1 MAAIITSEFRK
12 NSRALFISDLKGNGE
27 TDSGGAPLN
36 DYFIGLGKTDS
47 WPDTTDTLGNQ
58 VTEYSRQFSAPL
70 PVDTPLTKVDVLKN
84 LMILVRTKSV
94 EIFNV
99 IPRNNWVINR
109 IYKTFDP
116 TDPKCF
122 DYETIDGVAYY
133 PCYVTSNDRIYLCLS
148 NVDTNGEV
156 TESAVA
162 IPSGTGDNP
171 YLTYNIPE
179 TISNGEGYIWAYVSS
194 LDEDSKFYT
203 DQFVNYT
210 YPTPEQITANL
221 SKTAT
226 GGLVYDF
233 KIVNGVDPNAIPEQ
247 TKIEIIGTTID
258 ANTGDIVPH
267 ANVLIHDPNDLDG
280 TNFDVVFNG
289 GIESIRYKPSAI
301 PGSWAKDFLSASIQV
316 TVNGT
321 ISGEPS
327 FDNTVSP
334 IEIIPFV
341 LPYEGLGRYP
351 DNDLPSFYA
360 GIAVDFIG
368 EVDGEAP
375 VGYNVDVRQISLI
388 KNPERSF
395 SDNALDNDAASPPG
409 FYAAEDAY
417 DALKYLQLEANS
429 LTRDYIGRDFIIE
442 QTSTG
447 AKAWLDYADNI
458 NEKLYYHQN
467 SSPLVNFK
475 KFSTASSND
484 LANGGIKITSIAGF
498 YDDIS
503 YRIESCVD
511 PEYVPD
517 TGEVIF
523 YENRKPINRNY
534 NQTDEVKL
542 VIQF

>member
-12 NSRALFISDLKGNGE
+12 NARALFTNDIKTSTVD
-27 TDSGGAPLN
+27 

-47 WPDTTDTLGNQ
+47 WPDTTDALGNQ

-70 PVDTPLTKVDVLKN
+70 PSNTIVNKIDVLKN
-84 LMILVRTKSV
+84 LMVLVKTKSV
-94 EIFNV
+94 EVFNV
-99 IPRNNWVINR
+99 VPRNNWTQNR
-109 IYKTFDP
+109 IYKQFDP

-133 PCYVTSNDRIYLCLS
+133 PCYVTSNDRIYFCLS
-148 NVDTNGEV
+148 NVDANGEV
-156 TESAVA
+156 TESTTA
-162 IPSGTGDNP
+162 IPSGSGAAQLKYHEPT
-171 YLTYNIPE
+171 
-179 TISNGEGYIWAYVSS
+179 TISNGEGYIWAFITT

-210 YPTPEQITANL
+210 YPSANDIS
-221 SKTAT
+221 SKAPYNAT
-226 GGLVYDF
+226 GGLIYDF
-233 KIVNGVDPNAIPEQ
+233 KVVNGGGASVTSAN
-247 TKIEIIGTTID
+247 TKISILGTTRTGGAPDGAIIPKLK
-258 ANTGDIVPH
+258 TGGGDIVIH
-267 ANVLIHDPNDLDG
+267 QNNANEADFTVLFGPN
-280 TNFDVVFNG
+280 
-289 GIESIRYKPSAI
+289 GIESIKYVIDSNNNI
-301 PGSWAKDFLSASIQV
+301 NWVTDFLSASV
-316 TVNGT
+316 VVEVGSTVN
-321 ISGEPS
+321 E
-327 FDNTVSP
+327 
-334 IEIIPFV
+334 EIQILPYL

-388 KNPERSF
+388 KNPERKPEIV
-395 SDNALDNDAASPPG
+395 AGTEADNDDDTGAG
-409 FYAAEDAY
+409 FYASADAY
-417 DALKYLQLEANS
+417 DALKYITLPANS

-442 QTSTG
+442 QESTG
-447 AKAWLDYADNI
+447 ARAWLDYADNI
-458 NEKLYYHQN
+458 NERLYYHQN

-475 KFSTASSND
+475 RFSTESTGS
-484 LANGGIKITSIAGF
+484 LKITSIAGF
-498 YDDIS
+498 WDQTTYKVD
-503 YRIESCVD
+503 SCEN
-511 PEYVPD
+511 PEYLPE